1 MNQKVEE
8 FDKKLIE
15 FDEKYKSMDLLLKQ
29 IDPNVIKKLSEDM
42 SKLEKQN
49 TIT

>member
-15 FDEKYKSMDLLLKQ
+15 FDEKYKSMDLLLK
-29 IDPNVIKKLSEDM
+29 
-42 SKLEKQN
+42 
-49 TIT
+49 